1 MSKWTFLCIF
11 LIFVLKKSC
20 NFLADLIWNKLP
32 PMFAYNIF
40 LVLHV
45 TGTLFRSPRSYIQI
59 KGFDFTTVA
68 SISDMAYR
76 WRLHSFSMKIFKCV
90 HKPVDFRVFLHKI
103 CRFLCEWVGDAIASH
118 NDLWYKH
125 SFRMDCMRCHNL
137 EIISQIVKPGQLG
150 PWTTFTK
157 LNNLQVL

>member
-32 PMFAYNIF
+32 PMFAYNMF

-45 TGTLFRSPRSYIQI
+45 TGTLLRSPRSYIQI

-68 SISDMAYR
+68 SISGMAYR

-103 CRFLCEWVGDAIASH
+103 CRFLCEWVCWCYQSMW
-118 NDLWYKH
+118 NLV
-125 SFRMDCMRCHNL
+125 CHRSMSGKTCL
-137 EIISQIVKPGQLG
+137 RLVVILGLPVTMSGYFCQILLYIQ
-150 PWTTFTK
+150 WCDR
-157 LNNLQVL
+157 